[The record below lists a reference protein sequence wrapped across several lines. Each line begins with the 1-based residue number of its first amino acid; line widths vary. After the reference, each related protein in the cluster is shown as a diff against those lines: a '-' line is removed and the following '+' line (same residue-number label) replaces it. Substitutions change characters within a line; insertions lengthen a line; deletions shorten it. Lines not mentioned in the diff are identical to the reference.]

1 MGNLSVSAQLSSA
14 WRDGSANWDDTG
26 SQKKREC
33 QKAEDIQFSNSV
45 SSEISTNFHYNNYS
59 QGFEKADCDDVRH
72 LLYPNTKR
80 IYFSYGW
87 FWNWHRSAILYF

>member
-1 MGNLSVSAQLSSA
+1 MHSYQVHGEN
-14 WRDGSANWDDTG
+14 GSANWDDTG
-26 SQKKREC
+26 SREREC

-72 LLYPNTKR
+72 YYTPILNASTFLMDGSGTG
-80 IYFSYGW
+80 IV
-87 FWNWHRSAILYF
+87 SAILYF